1 MYSSVSLSST
11 LSRSKKIEQ
20 HIREKTLKPD
30 ALRFRIEADV
40 LPLSEEF
47 CKKIVPKW
55 EKNYTKIEK
64 KNSLAHR
71 KIGID
76 KLFPFLSPN

>member
-47 CKKIVPKW
+47 CKKIVPK
-55 EKNYTKIEK
+55 
-64 KNSLAHR
+64 
-71 KIGID
+71 
-76 KLFPFLSPN
+76 